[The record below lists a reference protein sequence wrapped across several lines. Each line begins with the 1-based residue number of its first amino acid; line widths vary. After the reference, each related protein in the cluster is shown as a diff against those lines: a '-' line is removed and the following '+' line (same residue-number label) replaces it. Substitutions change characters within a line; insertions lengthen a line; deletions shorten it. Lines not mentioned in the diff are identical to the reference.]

1 MNAQFTMLL
10 ANMER
15 GGTSMGSPGGAE
27 RFVFVIAGKI
37 QLTCKDS
44 RDLGASDF
52 AYFPPNYEHTF
63 KAPIGALLVVY
74 ERQYVPPPGGGS
86 PAFVWGSTDRVP
98 NVETPKGNKFKLK
111 KLLPFTEHY
120 DFNIHVMDFEPGQSL
135 DVKEVNYD
143 RHGLLMLEGQGV
155 CRLGERWFSTRAGDV
170 IWTAPFVP
178 QWYGALGK
186 RRTRHILYHGTRREP
201 GGASQSVRGPNPS
214 GGGEMGWE
222 NYKCSA
228 SYRGQVCCCTWCLG
242 KGRGGG
248 RGVKGM
254 VRESGC

>member
-10 ANMER
+10 AKMEH

-44 RDLGASDF
+44 RDLLGASDF

-86 PAFVWGSTDRVP
+86 PAFVWGSTDRMP
-98 NVETPKGNKFKLK
+98 NVETPKRKNFKLK
-111 KLLPFTEHY
+111 KLLPSMEHY

-201 GGASQSVRGPNPS
+201 GGASQSVHDPNPS
-214 GGGEMGWE
+214 GVGEMG
-222 NYKCSA
+222 
-228 SYRGQVCCCTWCLG
+228 
-242 KGRGGG
+242 
-248 RGVKGM
+248 
-254 VRESGC
+254 